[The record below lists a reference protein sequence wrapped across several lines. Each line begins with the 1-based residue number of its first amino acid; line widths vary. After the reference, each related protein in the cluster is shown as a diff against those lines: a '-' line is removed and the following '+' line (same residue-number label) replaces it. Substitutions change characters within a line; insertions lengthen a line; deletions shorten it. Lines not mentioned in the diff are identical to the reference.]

1 MSRQNRRN
9 YPRFQENNSFNRNWR
24 GGRGYRPNIQHYYDN
39 NYINVFFDNGYN
51 NNYCNNNNNNKF
63 FKNYKYDNKHGSN
76 YHNRFRYGYNKN
88 NYNKFDKFDR
98 SRKFIEIDLGET
110 KNEIDEKIKN
120 ELESL
125 GYYVV
130 EVKGD
135 GNCLFRS
142 VSEQIEGDENNYKQY
157 RERCVDYIIQ
167 NKDDF
172 VPFLDEDEPFDNYIE
187 KISRDGEWGGNLE
200 LYALSMALEA
210 NFCIYIYNQP
220 CYVIK
225 NWETPKYNIFLSYHN
240 GKHFNSF
247 RKSNKKETEKKEEK
261 EETDKKE
268 EKEETDKKE
277 EKEETDKKEEKIET
291 VKKEEKIEKE
301 EKEEKIEKEEKE
313 DKKQNETLVKYE
325 ENKSKT
331 EEIKENSKENPIE
344 KIEEK
349 SNEEK
354 KEDIIENNESNKEE
368 KISDDIDEFLSKVR
382 HLNI

>member
-1 MSRQNRRN
+1 MYRQNRRN
-9 YPRFQENNSFNRNWR
+9 YQRFQENNSFNRNWR

-39 NYINVFFDNGYN
+39 NYMNGFYDNGYN
-51 NNYCNNNNNNKF
+51 YYNNYN
-63 FKNYKYDNKHGSN
+63 NYKLFNNYNDDNKHGSK
-76 YHNRFRYGYNKN
+76 YHNRFRYGYNN
-88 NYNKFDKFDR
+88 NYYNKFDKFDR

-187 KISRDGEWGGNLE
+187 KISKDGEWGGNLE

-225 NWETPKYNIFLSYHN
+225 NWESPKYNIFLSYHN

-247 RKSNKKETEKKEEK
+247 RKSNKKETVKKEEK

-268 EKEETDKKE
+268 EKVET
-277 EKEETDKKEEKIET
+277 EK
-291 VKKEEKIEKE
+291 
-301 EKEEKIEKEEKE
+301 KEEKIEKEEKE
-313 DKKQNETLVKYE
+313 DKKQNEKLKKYE

-331 EEIKENSKENPIE
+331 EEIKENSKENPKEEIA
-344 KIEEK
+344 EK
-349 SNEEK
+349 SSEEK
-354 KEDIIENNESNKEE
+354 KEDIIENNEPNKEE
-368 KISDDIDEFLSKVR
+368 KLSDDIDEFLSKVS

>member
-1 MSRQNRRN
+1 MYRQNRRN
-9 YPRFQENNSFNRNWR
+9 YQRFQENNSFNRNWR

-39 NYINVFFDNGYN
+39 NYMNGFYDNGYN
-51 NNYCNNNNNNKF
+51 YYNNYN
-63 FKNYKYDNKHGSN
+63 NYKLFNNYNDDNKHGSK
-76 YHNRFRYGYNKN
+76 YHNRFRYGYNN
-88 NYNKFDKFDR
+88 NYYNKFDKFDR

-187 KISRDGEWGGNLE
+187 KISKDGEWGGNLE

-247 RKSNKKETEKKEEK
+247 RKSNK
-261 EETDKKE
+261 DKKE
-268 EKEETDKKE
+268 EEKEGKEDKE
-277 EKEETDKKEEKIET
+277 EKVEKEEKIEN
-291 VKKEEKIEKE
+291 VEKSKEKKEEQVEKE
-301 EKEEKIEKEEKE
+301 EKEENEEKAKEKRE
-313 DKKQNETLVKYE
+313 DKNQNEIFEKDE
-325 ENKSKT
+325 ENKSKI
-331 EEIKENSKENPIE
+331 EEIKENINE
-344 KIEEK
+344 KQREEVKEK

-354 KEDIIENNESNKEE
+354 KESSIENNELNKEE
-368 KISDDIDEFLSKVR
+368 KPSDDIDEFLSKVN